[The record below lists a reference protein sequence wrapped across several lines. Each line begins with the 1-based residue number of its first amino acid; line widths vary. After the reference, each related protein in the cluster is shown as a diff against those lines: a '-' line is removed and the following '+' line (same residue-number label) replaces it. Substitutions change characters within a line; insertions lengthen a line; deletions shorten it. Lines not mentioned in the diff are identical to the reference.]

1 MSRDSRDEGIIERGK
16 RPLVVED
23 KSTNEEHRQGLSTP
37 DVAAAGERSTSK
49 DAKNPEERTEQRT
62 AGPSTAEEPT
72 TPLFSPDETRNFQSR
87 WDAIQVGFVDEPR
100 RVVEQAD
107 SLVAEVIQRL
117 AQIFADE
124 RAKLEGQFK
133 RGDNVS
139 TEDLRQALRHYRSF
153 FSRLLSV

>member
-1 MSRDSRDEGIIERGK
+1 MSTNPRDEGIVERGK

-23 KSTNEEHRQGLSTP
+23 RTRDKEERQGLTTA
-37 DVAAAGERSTSK
+37 DVAAAAERSSST
-49 DAKNPEERTEQRT
+49 DAKKPDVQTEPRT
-62 AGPSTAEEPT
+62 ASTPSAAEPT
-72 TPLFSPDETRNFQSR
+72 APLFSPEEARNFQSR
-87 WDAIQVGFVDEPR
+87 WDTIQVGFVDEPR

-107 SLVAEVIQRL
+107 GLVAEVIQRL

-124 RAKLEGQFK
+124 RAKLEGQVK

-153 FSRLLSV
+153 FTRLLSV

>member
-1 MSRDSRDEGIIERGK
+1 MSIDPRNEGIVERGK
-16 RPLVVED
+16 RPLVIED
-23 KSTNEEHRQGLSTP
+23 RSTNEEHTQSLSTA
-37 DVAAAGERSTSK
+37 DVAAAGERSTAK
-49 DAKNPEERTEQRT
+49 DAKNSEARTEPRT
-62 AGPSTAEEPT
+62 GGPTTAAEPT
-72 TPLFSPDETRNFQSR
+72 TPLFSPDETKNFQSR
-87 WDAIQVGFVDEPR
+87 WDAIQVGFIDEPR

-107 SLVAEVIQRL
+107 GLVAEVIQRL

-133 RGDNVS
+133 GGDNVS

>member
-1 MSRDSRDEGIIERGK
+1 MSIDSRNEGIVERDK

-23 KSTNEEHRQGLSTP
+23 RSTNEEPRQGLSTA

-49 DAKNPEERTEQRT
+49 DAKTPEARTEPLTSGPTT
-62 AGPSTAEEPT
+62 AAEPT

-87 WDAIQVGFVDEPR
+87 WDAIQVGFIDEPR

-107 SLVAEVIQRL
+107 GLVAEVIQRL

>member
-1 MSRDSRDEGIIERGK
+1 MSIDSRNEGIAERD
-16 RPLVVED
+16 RAPLVAED
-23 KSTNEEHRQGLSTP
+23 RSTNEEHRQGLSTA
-37 DVAAAGERSTSK
+37 DVAAAGERSASRNI
-49 DAKNPEERTEQRT
+49 KNPDVQTEPRT
-62 AGPSTAEEPT
+62 AGPAPVAEPT
-72 TPLFSPDETRNFQSR
+72 APLFSPEEARNFQSR

-107 SLVAEVIQRL
+107 GLVAEVIQRL
-117 AQIFADE
+117 AQVFADE